1 MEKKYTYEDF
11 IAIVSR
17 LRSPDG
23 CPWDKVQ
30 THDSLKKCILEETYE
45 VIDAIDNQDMENL
58 CEELGDVLL
67 QVVFHSQIE
76 KETGRFTME
85 DVVDG
90 ISKKMI
96 SRHPHI
102 FSDTSVDTPEEV
114 LQNWEEI
121 KKKEK
126 GCTSQTEVLNRI
138 PKSLPALI
146 RAQKVQSKAKDAGF
160 DFTHLEQVLDK
171 ISEEAQE
178 LKEALSL
185 SEEKKEE
192 EFGDLLFSI
201 VNLSRFLQL
210 NAEFALTKATEKFIN
225 RFGYVEKSVLSQGK
239 KISDMT
245 MDDLDAIWEQS
256 KQHRHLKTKKYKNQE
271 EETQ

>member
-76 KETGRFTME
+76 KEMGRFTME

-102 FSDTSVDTPEEV
+102 FSDASVDTPEEV

-146 RAQKVQSKAKDAGF
+146 RAQKVQSKAKDTGF